1 MYPHP
6 RRTTGGQTTLRLTV
20 IQKFLWALVGI
31 AALASV
37 WLLLWVDYRADQA
50 ASRTPAF
57 HVEFELTDHQG
68 MVRTQEDFAGQ
79 WMLVF
84 FGFTNCPDVCPT
96 TLAEVAAV
104 MDGLGE
110 DADQVQPLFISIDP
124 ERDTPAVLADFVP
137 RFDAGI
143 VGLAGTPDQIE
154 RTADN
159 FNVFYEKAEEAASQ
173 GDYAIGHSSQLFL
186 FDPSGGYVKAW
197 QYGTPAE
204 EILIDLRGR
213 VGG

>member
-1 MYPHP
+1 M
-6 RRTTGGQTTLRLTV
+6 
-20 IQKFLWALVGI
+20 AGI
-31 AALASV
+31 AVLAFV
-37 WLLLWVDYRADQA
+37 WLLLWADYRADQA
-50 ASRTPAF
+50 ANPAPAF
-57 HVEFELTDHQG
+57 HAEFELTDHRG
-68 MVRTQEDFAGQ
+68 MLRTQEDFADQ

-104 MDGLGE
+104 MDGLGKH
-110 DADQVQPLFISIDP
+110 ADRVQPHFISVDP
-124 ERDTPAVLADFVP
+124 ERDTPAALADFVP

-143 VGLAGTPDQIE
+143 IGLAGTPEQIE

-159 FNVFYEKAEEAASQ
+159 FHIFYEKPEEAASQ
-173 GDYAIGHSSQLFL
+173 GSYAVGHSSQLFL

-204 EILIDLRGR
+204 EILADLQER
-213 VGG
+213 VAR

>member
-1 MYPHP
+1 M
-6 RRTTGGQTTLRLTV
+6 RISFL
-20 IQKFLWALVGI
+20 QKILWAVVVLAV
-31 AALASV
+31 LASV

-50 ASRTPAF
+50 ASGAPAF
-57 HVEFELTDHQG
+57 YAEFELTDHRG
-68 MVRTQEDFAGQ
+68 MLRTQEDFAGQ

-84 FGFTNCPDVCPT
+84 FGFTNCPDICPT

-110 DADQVQPLFISIDP
+110 DANRVQPLFISVDP
-124 ERDTPAVLADFVP
+124 ERDTPAALADFVP

-143 VGLAGTPDQIE
+143 IGLAGTPDQIE

-159 FNVFYEKAEEAASQ
+159 FNIYYEKSEEAASQ
-173 GDYAIGHSSQLFL
+173 GSYAVGHSSQLFL

-204 EILIDLRGR
+204 EILADLQER
-213 VGG
+213 VSR